1 MGVMKF
7 MNFFHLIGAIIWI
20 GGMIYI
26 NFILMPRLKV
36 IDPQER
42 GKLLNAISKPFSIM
56 EWTSIVVLILTGLHK
71 TPAGMMF
78 NMTSTYGTIM
88 FIKHILILIAI
99 FVGLAIAFGALP
111 KMRKLAPKPGEK
123 PLEEFIS
130 AQKTLGMLSVTNM
143 VLGIIIVILI
153 KFI

>member
-1 MGVMKF
+1 M
-7 MNFFHLIGAIIWI
+7 AW
-20 GGMIYI
+20 
-26 NFILMPRLKV
+26 
-36 IDPQER
+36 
-42 GKLLNAISKPFSIM
+42 S
-56 EWTSIVVLILTGLHK
+56 SIVVLILTGLHK

-78 NMTSTYGTIM
+78 NMTSTYGTIL

-99 FVGLAIAFGALP
+99 FVGLAIAFGTLP

-123 PLEEFIS
+123 PSEEFIS

-143 VLGIIIVILI
+143 VLEIIIVILI

>member
-1 MGVMKF
+1 MEVMKF
-7 MNFFHLIGAIIWI
+7 MNFFHLIAAIIWI

-42 GKLLNAISKPFSIM
+42 GKLLNAVGKTFSI
-56 EWTSIVVLILTGLHK
+56 WAWSSIVVLILTGLHK

-78 NMTSTYGTIM
+78 NMTSAYGTM
-88 FIKHILILIAI
+88 LFIKHILILIAI
-99 FVGLAIAFGALP
+99 CVGLTIVFGVLP
-111 KMRKLAPKPGEK
+111 KMRKLAPKPGETPAK
-123 PLEEFIS
+123 EFVS
-130 AQKTLGMLSVTNM
+130 AQKTLGILSLTNM
-143 VLGIIIVILI
+143 ITGIIIVILI